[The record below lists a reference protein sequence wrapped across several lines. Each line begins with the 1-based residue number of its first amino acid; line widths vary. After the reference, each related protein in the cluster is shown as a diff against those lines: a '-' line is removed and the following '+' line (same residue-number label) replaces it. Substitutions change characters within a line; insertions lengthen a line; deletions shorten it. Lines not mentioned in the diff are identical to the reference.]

1 MKRLEI
7 SKLMDGYTDDEFFP
21 DGGETADTE
30 TVKARVLARVEAPAK
45 KRRSP
50 VKLALLAAALAVGCV
65 LCIAAGLP
73 DMVYHMLSGTMSL
86 EQIEK
91 QKIIGFQPNVNPNPV
106 VLRDGRFYLIT
117 EDGQVDITDRID
129 LDTAYI
135 CDYSDPEAGIE
146 HYLIIGGIPGSY
158 GWLEWISVPDTFYYD
173 GDDKAAANELA
184 DSPVTAYNSKIV
196 TYGGEYSS
204 SGTGKLNTVYS
215 SLDRNFPWLRT
226 ALESLGIGGVNSS
239 GKLVVGGRLN

>member
-7 SKLMDGYTDDEFFP
+7 SKLMDDYVDSEFFP
-21 DGGETADTE
+21 EGEGIADVE
-30 TVKARVLARVEAPAK
+30 ALKARVLAEAAPAR
-45 KRRSP
+45 KRKMSRFAQ
-50 VKLALLAAALAVGCV
+50 VMLAAALAVGCV

-91 QKIIGFQPNVNPNPV
+91 RKIIGFQPNVNPNPV

-184 DSPVTAYNSKIV
+184 DLPVTAYNSKIV

>member
-7 SKLMDGYTDDEFFP
+7 SKLMDDYVDSEFFP
-21 DGGETADTE
+21 EGEGIADVE
-30 TVKARVLARVEAPAK
+30 ALKARVLAEATPAR
-45 KRRSP
+45 KRKMSRFAQ
-50 VKLALLAAALAVGCV
+50 VMLAAALAAGCV

-91 QKIIGFQPNVNPNPV
+91 RKIIGFQPNVNPNPV
-106 VLRDGRFYLIT
+106 VLRDDRFYLIT

-173 GDDKAAANELA
+173 GDDKAVANELA
-184 DSPVTAYNSKIV
+184 DLPVTAYNSKIV
-196 TYGGEYSS
+196 TYEGEYSS

>member
-1 MKRLEI
+1 MKQLEI
-7 SKLMDGYTDDEFFP
+7 SKLMDDYVDSEFFP
-21 DGGETADTE
+21 EGEGIADVE
-30 TVKARVLARVEAPAK
+30 AVKARVLAETAPEK
-45 KRRSP
+45 KRKMPR
-50 VKLALLAAALAVGCV
+50 LAQVMLAAALAAGCV

-73 DMVYHMLSGTMSL
+73 GVVYHMLSGTISL

-91 QKIIGFQPNVNPNPV
+91 QKIIDFQPNLNPNPV
-106 VLRDGRFYLIT
+106 ALKNGRFYFIS

-129 LDTAYI
+129 LDTPYI

-158 GWLEWISVPDTFYYD
+158 GWLEWVSAPDAFHYD
-173 GDDKAAANELA
+173 ENDKAVANGLA
-184 DSPVTAYNSKIV
+184 DLPVTAYYSKFV
-196 TYGGEYSS
+196 TYEGEYSS

-215 SLDRNFPWLRT
+215 SLDRNFSWLRT